1 MTALAAIQDIRDII
15 KDKVLG
21 MQQIKSIVFSGV
33 VLLGLAGGLAG
44 CAVSYQDYA
53 RVGDNEAAVVEK
65 MGKPEKRIV
74 SGDFVGVQYSS
85 HSFENGDLQKQYYVI
100 IFYGDKL
107 FRQGYGQLK
116 QQDQFPPL
124 VIDGAGD

>member
-1 MTALAAIQDIRDII
+1 
-15 KDKVLG
+15 
-21 MQQIKSIVFSGV
+21 MQRIKSIAFSGL
-33 VLLGLAGGLAG
+33 VLFGLVGGLAG

-53 RVGDNEAAVVEK
+53 QVGDNEAAVVEK
-65 MGKPEKRIV
+65 IGKPEKRIV

-85 HSFENGDLQKQYYVI
+85 RSFESGDLQKQFYVI

-107 FRQGYGQLK
+107 YKQGYGQLK

-124 VIDGAGD
+124 VIHSD